1 MATKRKMRAS
11 DYKMSVW
18 VVLTKM
24 EVVAKTMVSLV
35 EVWESA
41 LDSVVAQM

>member
-1 MATKRKMRAS
+1 
-11 DYKMSVW
+11 MSVW
-18 VVLTKM
+18 VVLTKV
-24 EVVAKTMVSLV
+24 EVVAKTMVSLI